1 LIGGI
6 AATLFPEL
14 PQRPEI
20 GVLFSPDYGGIPSL
34 ILKLFLVSVKLQ
46 PILSSAL
53 FLTP

>member
-14 PQRPEI
+14 PQ
-20 GVLFSPDYGGIPSL
+20 GQKLAFFFSPDYGGIPSL

-46 PILSSAL
+46 PILSLAR